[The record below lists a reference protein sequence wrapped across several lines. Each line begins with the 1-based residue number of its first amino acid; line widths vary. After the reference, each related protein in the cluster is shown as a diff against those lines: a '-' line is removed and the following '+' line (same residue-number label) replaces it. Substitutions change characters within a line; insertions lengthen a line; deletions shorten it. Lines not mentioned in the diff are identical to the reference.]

1 MRNFLLAVVFV
12 SFSFGGGAL
21 RAENLNYMSSGQEEW
36 SIERMQKE
44 ISALEGEIK
53 LSQMRLESMKKE
65 LANKLSTVNTAA
77 GDSQES
83 ERDHFMSHY

>member
-1 MRNFLLAVVFV
+1 MRIFLLMVVFV
-12 SFSFGGGAL
+12 SLGGGTL
-21 RAENLNYMSSGQEEW
+21 YAENLNYMSSGQEEW

-44 ISALEGEIK
+44 ISSLEGEIK
-53 LSQMRLESMKKE
+53 LSQIRLEAMKKE
-65 LANKLSTVNTAA
+65 LAVRLSTVNTAA